1 MMSALARAI
10 TAGLALIS
18 AAALGG
24 GSTTSVDTATR
35 SSCHLVQHQ
44 TNAQPVL
51 TLTEVT
57 QTHVESVFPR
67 GLRLRGGSGKK
78 SSGPHVMSGRYRVPL
93 FRIRLEL
100 TMHHGHYL
108 GFV

>member
-1 MMSALARAI
+1 MSVVARAI

-24 GSTTSVDTATR
+24 GLTSVETATR
-35 SSCHLVQHQ
+35 SSCHPVQHQ
-44 TNAQPVL
+44 TSAQPVL
-51 TLTEVT
+51 TLTQVT

-78 SSGPHVMSGRYRVPL
+78 SSGPYVMSARYRVPL

-100 TMHHGHYL
+100 TMHHGCRQA
-108 GFV
+108 G